1 MERGTTKDR
10 LRAAAT
16 IAAAAA
22 GVSCGTGIRDGEGYF
37 FVSETID
44 QKGGQLA
51 LREAILDI
59 CEGCMPLAGTVTLR
73 RYEQIELSGAI
84 GPIFQIETPSPDSFA
99 NDASISIATSPAV
112 AKAAR
117 SAIGSL
123 PTIDGSVVGQWTPNA
138 VDATQACMPGSVCGR
153 VTRASFAGSTVATNT
168 VYFAILERCSAMEDC
183 PSKQTCTSAACQDCP
198 KEVPCNL

>member
-16 IAAAAA
+16 IAAAAT
-22 GVSCGTGIRDGEGYF
+22 GVSCGTGLRDGEGHF

-44 QKGGQLA
+44 QEGGQLA
-51 LREAILDI
+51 LREAVLDI
-59 CEGCMPLAGTVTLR
+59 CEGGMQVAGTVTLR

-84 GPIFQIETPSPDSFA
+84 GPVFEIEVPRPNAFA

-112 AKAAR
+112 AKATN
-117 SAIGSL
+117 SAIGAL
-123 PTIDGSVVGQWTPNA
+123 PLFNGWVVGQWTPNA
-138 VDATQACMPGSVCGR
+138 VDSTQACKPGNVCGR
-153 VTRASFAGSTVATNT
+153 VTRASFEGSSVATKT
-168 VYFAILERCSAMEDC
+168 VYFAILERCSVMADC

-198 KEVPCNL
+198 QEVPCNP